1 METANSMTAQE
12 AKWVAGRN
20 NKDQRE
26 ARLAELRASI
36 SELESEYQKIKTVAP
51 EAQGLVDQWTGC
63 ITELRKQFVHE
74 IRVRAM
80 QGKTPVI
87 RFESPEAQA
96 YLNADRW
103 ISVFPVLAEE
113 ATGSRGISSDN
124 RALQVQIINDELSVL
139 RAEYSA
145 LGGV

>member
-12 AKWVAGRN
+12 AKWIAGRN
-20 NKDQRE
+20 NKEQRE

-36 SELESEYQKIKTVAP
+36 SELEREYQKIKSVAP
-51 EAQGLVDQWTGC
+51 EAQALVDQWAGC
-63 ITELRKQFVHE
+63 VKELRQRFVSGLA
-74 IRVRAM
+74 VRAM

-87 RFESPEAQA
+87 SFESPEAQA

-103 ISVFPVLAEE
+103 ISAFPALAEE
-113 ATGSRGISSDN
+113 VTGSRGISSNN

-145 LGGV
+145 LGGL